1 MCAVFVKF
9 TTVERN
15 SVSDYFT
22 KIKVKSIKVNDV
34 VDEVVDEEVVDDK
47 RRPRIGKRHSKL
59 RPRFRGKCK
68 PLPTKTN

>member
-22 KIKVKSIKVNDV
+22 KIVKVKSIKVKDV
-34 VDEVVDEEVVDDK
+34 VDEVVDEEVDEEVVDE
-47 RRPRIGKRHSKL
+47 
-59 RPRFRGKCK
+59 
-68 PLPTKTN
+68 

>member
-1 MCAVFVKF
+1 MRAVFVKF

-34 VDEVVDEEVVDDK
+34 VDEVVDEEVDEEVVEE
-47 RRPRIGKRHSKL
+47 
-59 RPRFRGKCK
+59 
-68 PLPTKTN
+68 